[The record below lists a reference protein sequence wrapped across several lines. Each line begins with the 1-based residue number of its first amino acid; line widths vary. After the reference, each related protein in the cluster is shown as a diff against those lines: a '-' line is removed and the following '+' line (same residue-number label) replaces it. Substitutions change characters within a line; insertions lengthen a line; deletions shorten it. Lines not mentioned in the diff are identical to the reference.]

1 MVHGGGSQA
10 TSLRTSA
17 TSSVNKFLTI
27 LNVNLLQ
34 IIELLISSLREI
46 GSQQMSDIVK
56 TGAVD
61 MRPRITSKRKRYL
74 FWRKS
79 IMAREEW
86 HMPIL

>member
-34 IIELLISSLREI
+34 IIELLISSLSEI

-61 MRPRITSKRKRYL
+61 MRTRITSKRKRYL
-74 FWRKS
+74 FCRKS
-79 IMAREEW
+79 IMAREKC